1 MTHTRI
7 ANKIK
12 WKLRYLYYNL
22 TVKHSHAWNDQT
34 FDFLLTQTCIS
45 NSKSQRWKIFRK
57 ESAYQINGVVL
68 FLRMLLLIY
77 SIHNADIYVY
87 MFRTTHKPN
96 NYLFKKLDNTTIKE
110 WMQASISSTL
120 NSSSL
125 YGVVVENGRKN

>member
-1 MTHTRI
+1 MTHTLI

>member
-1 MTHTRI
+1 MTHTLI

-34 FDFLLTQTCIS
+34 FDFLLTQRCIS
-45 NSKSQRWKIFRK
+45 NSKSQRWKIFCE